1 MSSDR
6 GYRDILA
13 HIAKELCSVGF
24 FCYWGP
30 WKKPAPTQSEFRGG
44 RASRRRISPSAGNVD
59 CAFPPTIARAGRKAQ
74 EGFLEF
80 FFATIRNENTR
91 QAYARAIR
99 DFFAWCEERGLE
111 LERIASTPLI
121 ISGYIEKHP
130 GSTPTV
136 KQHLAALRMLF
147 DYLVKKQVVP
157 SNPATVVRG
166 PRQTTREGKTPILT
180 PAQVRELIEAIKL
193 DTISGVRDRAMI
205 GAFIYTW
212 GRVSAVVSMKVKDYF
227 PTGNTSIL
235 RLHEKNGKVID
246 VPAHHNL
253 QDWLDEYVARAEIRN
268 QSEAP
273 LFRAIDQRRNLT
285 GRPIHR
291 NDALA
296 MIKRRAKKAGLS
308 PHLVCCHSMRG
319 TGITTYLE
327 NGGSLE
333 YAQYMAGHA
342 DVRTTKLYD
351 RRQQRITKDEV
362 ERIHYW

>member
-1 MSSDR
+1 MSPD
-6 GYRDILA
+6 LA
-13 HIAKELCSVGF
+13 PKQNTEIDGGQGF
-24 FCYWGP
+24 LL
-30 WKKPAPTQSEFRGG
+30 
-44 RASRRRISPSAGNVD
+44 
-59 CAFPPTIARAGRKAQ
+59 PPIIARAGRKAQ

-91 QAYARAIR
+91 EAYARAIR
-99 DFFAWCEERGLE
+99 DFFDWCEERGLE
-111 LERIASTPLI
+111 LDRIASTPLI

-130 GSTPTV
+130 GSIPTV

-147 DYLVKKQVVP
+147 DYLVKKQVVS
-157 SNPATVVRG
+157 SNPASVVRG
-166 PRQTTREGKTPILT
+166 PKQMTREGKTPILT
-180 PAQVRELIEAIKL
+180 PGQVRQLIESIDLK
-193 DTISGVRDRAMI
+193 TISGLRDRAMI

-212 GRVSAVVSMKVKDYF
+212 GRVSAVIGMKVKDYF
-227 PTGNTSIL
+227 PTGNSAIL

-253 QDWLDEYVARAEIRN
+253 QDWLDEYVVAAGIGDDPDT
-268 QSEAP
+268 P
-273 LFRAIDQRRNLT
+273 LFRAIGPKRELT
-285 GRPIHR
+285 DRPLFR
-291 NDALA
+291 SNALR
-296 MIKRRAKKAGLS
+296 MIKRRARRAGLS

>member
-1 MSSDR
+1 MTADLVPQNNSD
-6 GYRDILA
+6 LA
-13 HIAKELCSVGF
+13 ASQGF
-24 FCYWGP
+24 VL
-30 WKKPAPTQSEFRGG
+30 PA
-44 RASRRRISPSAGNVD
+44 I
-59 CAFPPTIARAGRKAQ
+59 IARAGRNAQ

-91 QAYARAIR
+91 EAYARAIR
-99 DFFAWCEERGLE
+99 DFFTWCDERGLE
-111 LERIASTPLI
+111 LEQIARAPLI
-121 ISGYIEKHP
+121 ISGYIENHP
-130 GSTPTV
+130 GSIPTT
-136 KQHLAALRMLF
+136 KQHLSALRMLF
-147 DYLVKKQVVP
+147 DYLVKKRVVE
-157 SNPATVVRG
+157 SNPATVVKG
-166 PRQTTREGKTPILT
+166 PKQTTREGKTPILSPT
-180 PAQVRELIEAIKL
+180 QVRQLIESIDL
-193 DTISGVRDRAMI
+193 GTISGIRDRAMI

-212 GRVSAVVSMKVKDYF
+212 GRVSAVIGMKVKDYF
-227 PTGNTSIL
+227 PTGKTSVL

-253 QDWLDEYVARAEIRN
+253 QEWLDEYVARAGVSYEPG
-268 QSEAP
+268 SP
-273 LFRAIDQRRNLT
+273 LFRSLDSKKRLTQREL
-285 GRPIHR
+285 HR
-291 NDALA
+291 TDAWA

-351 RRQQRITKDEV
+351 RRQQNITKDEV

>member
-1 MSSDR
+1 MSGDLVPKENT
-6 GYRDILA
+6 DIA
-13 HIAKELCSVGF
+13 GGQGF
-24 FCYWGP
+24 VLPGV
-30 WKKPAPTQSEFRGG
+30 
-44 RASRRRISPSAGNVD
+44 IS
-59 CAFPPTIARAGRKAQ
+59 RAGRNAQ

-80 FFATIRNENTR
+80 FFATIRNEHTR

-99 DFFAWCEERGLE
+99 DFFLWCEERELDLE
-111 LERIASTPLI
+111 KIASSPLV
-121 ISGYIEKHP
+121 ISAYIENHP
-130 GSTPTV
+130 GSVPTI

-166 PRQTTREGKTPILT
+166 PKQVAREGKTPILS
-180 PAQVRELIEAIKL
+180 PAQVRQLIESISLK
-193 DTISGVRDRAMI
+193 TISGLRDRAMI

-212 GRVSAVVSMKVKDYF
+212 GRVSAVVGMKVKDYF
-227 PTGNTSIL
+227 PTGKTSTL

-253 QDWLDEYVARAEIRN
+253 QAWMDAYVSAAGIVNEPDT
-268 QSEAP
+268 P
-273 LFRAIDQRRNLT
+273 LFRAIDVRRKLSS
-285 GRPIHR
+285 RPIHR

-296 MIKRRAKKAGLS
+296 MIKRRARSAGLS

-351 RRQQRITKDEV
+351 RRQQRITQDEV